1 VLENMRGVLKAAGGD
16 LTYMTKIE
24 DRPAVAAAR
33 DEVFP

>member
-1 VLENMRGVLKAAGGD
+1 MRRRGRCDPSNLMN
-16 LTYMTKIE
+16 LTTYMTKIE